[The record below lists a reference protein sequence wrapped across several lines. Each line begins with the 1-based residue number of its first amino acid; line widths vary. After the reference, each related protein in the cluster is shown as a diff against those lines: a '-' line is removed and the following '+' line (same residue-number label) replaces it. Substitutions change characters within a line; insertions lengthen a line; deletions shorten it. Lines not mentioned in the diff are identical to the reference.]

1 MEDHEESPSWLPEG
15 AAPAVTTDEAPGAAT
30 ASDADTSAGFDPVS
44 YDESGDGEG
53 PGAAPQD
60 SGPPVMDEDQQQ
72 WDDMTGAAGN
82 GADATAADRG
92 DSYGY
97 GYGYTL
103 GTADPGADPAG
114 DDVNEPTR
122 EQPATPPYPAEY
134 SRDPISAASPAW
146 SVGGG
151 RASTWV
157 GGEDEAA
164 GWSRGAGE
172 AAAWPE
178 QAEEPARPAT
188 TPRPRPAV
196 AGGRRANLVLAR
208 LEPWSV
214 MKFSF
219 LISLVAW
226 VVLFVAVALLYYTL
240 SGLGVFA
247 SLGRTLQSVTSSQ
260 GTAGVELS
268 RWTSAPRV
276 LGYTMLIGAVN
287 VVIITA
293 LSTIGAVIYNLVTHL
308 GGGIEIT
315 LKETD

>member
-1 MEDHEESPSWLPEG
+1 VEDHEESPSWLPEG
-15 AAPAVTTDEAPGAAT
+15 AAPAVTTDEAPGAAA
-30 ASDADTSAGFDPVS
+30 ASDSDTSADFDPVS
-44 YDESGDGEG
+44 YDESGDEEG
-53 PGAAPQD
+53 RRAAPQD
-60 SGPPVMDEDQQQ
+60 SGPPVLDEDQQQ
-72 WDDMTGAAGN
+72 WDDLTGAAGN
-82 GADATAADRG
+82 GAEATAGERG
-92 DSYGY
+92 GSY

-114 DDVNEPTR
+114 DDVSESTG
-122 EQPATPPYPAEY
+122 ELSATPPYPAEY
-134 SRDPISAASPAW
+134 SRDPITAASPAW

-151 RASTWV
+151 RASTWA
-157 GGEDEAA
+157 GGHDEAA

-172 AAAWPE
+172 TAAWPE
-178 QAEEPARPAT
+178 QAEEPARPAAA
-188 TPRPRPAV
+188 PRPKSAA

-247 SLGRTLQSVTSSQ
+247 SLARTLQSVTSSQ

-293 LSTIGAVIYNLVTHL
+293 LSTIGAMIYNLVTHL